1 MVCEDGVSE
10 YLHFG
15 HIICGKVDNA
25 HVPKQHLVD
34 KLLGLDYYVT
44 DMIHVKYDHGA
55 DPLNGD
61 SGAPTGNGPT
71 LLGLVTDGLGDSS
84 KARNMSDIHHTGR
97 WIVPG
102 H

>member
-1 MVCEDGVSE
+1 MLVKGRCPKGVIS
-10 YLHFG
+10 YT
-15 HIICGKVDNA
+15 
-25 HVPKQHLVD
+25 
-34 KLLGLDYYVT
+34 VT

-55 DPLNGD
+55 DPIPGD

-71 LLGLVTDGLGDSS
+71 LLGLITDGGGDSS
-84 KARNMSDIHHTGR
+84 KAKNMSDIYHTGR